1 MTTEIQHVGSC
12 TGGNTVPIDEDGRP
26 YHFGCK
32 MGEVA
37 NYVLVVSDYGL
48 AGEIA
53 KNFEGTPFR
62 RESNRGYITY
72 TGTFKGHRLSIVAI
86 GIGFAMVDFL
96 IRELRAVTR
105 GPLTFIF
112 LGTAPTPSDSIALGT
127 AVVARDA
134 VAYELD
140 FENFDKECPYKFFKK
155 PVEAAKPVVDAIV
168 SGLESAG
175 IPHALGRIASNP
187 SFCAGVCAPTKAS
200 GGVGPFDFK
209 TEGLMEKLESE
220 CGKIDSL
227 EMDAYLLLWTSLRA
241 IEKNISSAVVSV
253 IGSNLK
259 GDVLENEKVKEAML
273 KVAPVLLEK
282 LGELERE

>member
-1 MTTEIQHVGSC
+1 MTSEIQHVGSC
-12 TGGNTVPIDEDGRP
+12 KGGNTVPFDPDGRA

-32 MGEVA
+32 YGEVA
-37 NYVLVVSDYGL
+37 NSILVVSDYS
-48 AGEIA
+48 IA
-53 KNFEGTPFR
+53 ADIASNFEGTPFK
-62 RESNRGYITY
+62 RESNRGYTTY
-72 TGTFKGHRLSIVAI
+72 TGMFKGHRLSIVAI

-96 IRELRAVTR
+96 IRELRAVTQ

-112 LGTAPTPSDSIALGT
+112 LGTAPTPSDIPLGT

-140 FENFDKECPYKFFKK
+140 FENFDRECPYKFFKK
-155 PVEAAKPVVDAIV
+155 PVPAAPSVVDSIV
-168 SGLESAG
+168 NGLKAAG
-175 IPHALGRIASNP
+175 LPHVVGRIASNP
-187 SFCAGVCAPTKAS
+187 SFCAGVCAPSKES

-209 TEGLMEKLESE
+209 TDGLMAKLEGE

-241 IEKNISSAVVSV
+241 VDKNISSGVVSV

-259 GDVLENEKVKEAML
+259 GDVLDVTKIRESML
-273 KVAPVLLEK
+273 TIAPVLLEK
-282 LGELERE
+282 LGELGHD